1 MCANSGRGL
10 KQALVRSGQAID
22 PRGEKCVD
30 ARRNLK
36 RGDGL
41 GKAMRAW
48 LANEPLRIYQHPHAL
63 FEKERIAVRSLD
75 QQPFELVQRWI
86 RAEKASEKLLDI
98 RAGQWIN
105 TDHCAMTLA
114 IPGVPVI
121 RPIVHEQQQTRRFE
135 AVDEFVEQS
144 LCLAVDPVKVLYD
157 QKQRSLA
164 CFLERR
170 AHRRERRRRA

>member
-36 RGDGL
+36 RGDEL

-48 LANEPLRIYQHPHAL
+48 LADESLRIDQHPHAL

-75 QQPFELVQRWI
+75 QQPFELVQRRI
-86 RAEKASEKLLDI
+86 RAKKNLEKLVDI
-98 RAGQWIN
+98 RVDQRIN
-105 TDHCAMTLA
+105 TDLRVITLA
-114 IPGVPVI
+114 IPGVTV
-121 RPIVHEQQQTRRFE
+121 
-135 AVDEFVEQS
+135 
-144 LCLAVDPVKVLYD
+144 
-157 QKQRSLA
+157 
-164 CFLERR
+164 
-170 AHRRERRRRA
+170 